1 MSETL
6 PETQEDTTVRPL
18 RRRQI
23 PGMEGLVALAGRVVL
38 LLEIP
43 AGPWVTLREAQA
55 NPVTAEMLEMVVAAK
70 AAVAMATVV
79 PVATVVPATTVVAA
93 KAAVATAE
101 ALTEA
106 LTEAVQTAVEAV
118 TAEVQT
124 AVEAVTAEVQTVE
137 EDGTVAG
144 AVLLAAPFMPTV
156 PSKASK
162 RAATLMMPT
171 RNVRS
176 DAVRLSP
183 TLCRLS

>member
-124 AVEAVTAEVQTVE
+124 VE